1 MNVIADNRF
10 PRFVHAA
17 AYDEINV
24 PYRRSAA
31 YVTEQSVIAERCRKG
46 VSVTFE
52 NSAESVF
59 TAERDLRFVGKI
71 A

>member
-31 YVTEQSVIAERCRKG
+31 YVTEQSVISEHCRKG